1 MTAVSSSRKR
11 SGEAS
16 AVPGD
21 TGSPVPGASRR
32 IALLLPNLAGGG
44 AEACMVRTAAALLR
58 RGFAVDF
65 VLCER
70 TGPLL
75 AAVPPGAR
83 VIELPSV
90 PMPLA
95 RALALAADPAGLRAL
110 LVPVLLA
117 WRPPKHLSHL
127 PGLVRYLRAERP
139 DALFAAMPIPNLLA
153 VWARRLAGVPTRV
166 LISERNTLS
175 AMLGGSRRW
184 RDRHLPRLLGHAYRL
199 ADGIVAVSDGV
210 ADDLARQSGLP
221 RARIATVYNPVIT
234 PELAAMSAQ
243 PVAHRWFLPAAA
255 PVVLGVG
262 SLSARKDFP
271 TLVRAFA
278 RLRAGRDCRLVILG
292 QAASP
297 KKTQEQ
303 QDVLM
308 ALAASLGVAADVDV
322 AGFVANPFAYMARAS
337 VFVLSSAFEGLP
349 GALIQAMACGCP
361 VVSTDCPSGPAEIL
375 DGGRFGAMVPVGD
388 DQAMAAAIA
397 ATLDRP
403 IAAATLRERAALFS
417 VDRAVD
423 RYVDLMLD
431 RG

>member
-1 MTAVSSSRKR
+1 M
-11 SGEAS
+11 
-16 AVPGD
+16 
-21 TGSPVPGASRR
+21 PGASRR

-83 VIELPSV
+83 VIELPSG

-95 RALALAADPAGLRAL
+95 RALALAADPVGLRAML
-110 LVPVLLA
+110 APVLLA

-127 PGLVRYLRAERP
+127 SGLVRYLRAERP
-139 DALFAAMPIPNLLA
+139 DALFAAMPTPNLLA

-166 LISERNTLS
+166 LISERNMLS

-199 ADGIVAVSDGV
+199 ADGIVAVSNGV

-234 PELAAMSAQ
+234 PELAAMAVQ

-388 DQAMAAAIA
+388 DRAMAAAIA